1 MNRKSYW
8 SVSAL
13 VISTLIFSTVAF
25 LTSCSSSSK
34 KTPPVVAVAAT
45 SGTPQSAA
53 VGAAFGAPLVAT
65 VTTGGTPTANVS
77 VTFTAPASGA
87 SGTFATS
94 TPGATD
100 TEVTNSSGVATSQV
114 FTANTTAGAYTVTA
128 SATGATSAS
137 FSLTNTAGAAA
148 TITATGGTPQSA
160 TVSTAFGTAL
170 AATVVD
176 SDSNP
181 VSGVVVTFT
190 APASGASG
198 TFASNS
204 TATEMQPTGANGVAT
219 SSVFTANATAGAYT
233 VTAAAAGVATPANF
247 SLTNTAVVVA
257 PPLAAGNYVY
267 SVTGEDNNS
276 SGAGPYFVAGVFT
289 VSASG
294 AVTGGE
300 QTYSDFTLFAQDN
313 IVSATSSVVAGNLGN
328 VLITLDTGDATIGV
342 AGVETFNA
350 SMVSTTN
357 GLLAEYD
364 SWASG
369 SGTLDLQTSTAAP
382 SAGYAFFTAG
392 VDASFVPL
400 VAGGVVN
407 VDNVGGAGNISG
419 AGSVFDINDGGI
431 LSADQSFTASTVT
444 APDALGLVTFDLNTS
459 SSVGL
464 GLPEFEMVG
473 YIVDADHIRWVEN
486 WFNDVVNSS
495 TGGTALGQGNKT
507 GTYSSADLSGSSGVF
522 GGIGADQNGLLQAAG
537 LITFNANLSI
547 SGNVSFNDFLLQ
559 SPQGGTTLAAGG
571 TYIVDTT
578 GRVTIA
584 NVTDGATFTYN
595 LQLYLAKGGGT
606 VISMDALDAFAGL
619 GYGQTGSGAFTA
631 SSFSGNYAMDVTQ
644 SDTDSID
651 VFEYDGVGTVNADG
665 TSAFTGSLDLNI
677 DLVPTPGTAGG
688 VTGTF
693 TSSANGVFTGTI
705 SGISSSGAASDDFT
719 FYLIGATSGASVGV
733 IGIENDADQITLGTF
748 ELQQ

>member
-1 MNRKSYW
+1 
-8 SVSAL
+8 
-13 VISTLIFSTVAF
+13 
-25 LTSCSSSSK
+25 
-34 KTPPVVAVAAT
+34 
-45 SGTPQSAA
+45 
-53 VGAAFGAPLVAT
+53 
-65 VTTGGTPTANVS
+65 
-77 VTFTAPASGA
+77 
-87 SGTFATS
+87 
-94 TPGATD
+94 
-100 TEVTNSSGVATSQV
+100 
-114 FTANTTAGAYTVTA
+114 
-128 SATGATSAS
+128 
-137 FSLTNTAGAAA
+137 
-148 TITATGGTPQSA
+148 
-160 TVSTAFGTAL
+160 
-170 AATVVD
+170 
-176 SDSNP
+176 
-181 VSGVVVTFT
+181 
-190 APASGASG
+190 
-198 TFASNS
+198 
-204 TATEMQPTGANGVAT
+204 
-219 SSVFTANATAGAYT
+219 
-233 VTAAAAGVATPANF
+233 
-247 SLTNTAVVVA
+247 
-257 PPLAAGNYVY
+257 
-267 SVTGEDNNS
+267 
-276 SGAGPYFVAGVFT
+276 
-289 VSASG
+289 
-294 AVTGGE
+294 
-300 QTYSDFTLFAQDN
+300 
-313 IVSATSSVVAGNLGN
+313 
-328 VLITLDTGDATIGV
+328 
-342 AGVETFNA
+342 
-350 SMVSTTN
+350 
-357 GLLAEYD
+357 
-364 SWASG
+364 
-369 SGTLDLQTSTAAP
+369 
-382 SAGYAFFTAG
+382 
-392 VDASFVPL
+392 
-400 VAGGVVN
+400 
-407 VDNVGGAGNISG
+407 
-419 AGSVFDINDGGI
+419 
-431 LSADQSFTASTVT
+431 
-444 APDALGLVTFDLNTS
+444 
-459 SSVGL
+459 
-464 GLPEFEMVG
+464 MVG

>member
-1 MNRKSYW
+1 
-8 SVSAL
+8 
-13 VISTLIFSTVAF
+13 
-25 LTSCSSSSK
+25 
-34 KTPPVVAVAAT
+34 
-45 SGTPQSAA
+45 
-53 VGAAFGAPLVAT
+53 
-65 VTTGGTPTANVS
+65 
-77 VTFTAPASGA
+77 
-87 SGTFATS
+87 
-94 TPGATD
+94 
-100 TEVTNSSGVATSQV
+100 
-114 FTANTTAGAYTVTA
+114 
-128 SATGATSAS
+128 
-137 FSLTNTAGAAA
+137 
-148 TITATGGTPQSA
+148 
-160 TVSTAFGTAL
+160 
-170 AATVVD
+170 
-176 SDSNP
+176 
-181 VSGVVVTFT
+181 
-190 APASGASG
+190 
-198 TFASNS
+198 
-204 TATEMQPTGANGVAT
+204 
-219 SSVFTANATAGAYT
+219 
-233 VTAAAAGVATPANF
+233 
-247 SLTNTAVVVA
+247 
-257 PPLAAGNYVY
+257 LAAGNYVY

-350 SMVSTTN
+350 SMVTATN